1 MRTFSPG
8 RALLLAGLFCF
19 QCLHLGADELPPAR
33 SPLGGSKASLLDPDA
48 LKADLSALREEQA
61 AHTREHA
68 ELLEE
73 QARRLSRTA
82 ATLQDLQIEL
92 RTGAQ
97 SAKALE
103 LSVSGLNAGIS
114 SLDKRLGALSEAAA
128 AKDAEN
134 AAQAAKVKG
143 LSEDLGSLKLLQ
155 ESSMKQMKDGL
166 AEVAALRDDL
176 KQRQAMLASLTD
188 LLNVIKK
195 DVDSNSEEIVE
206 VKQALKLYEKAPEKK
221 AEDEG
226 EWWDQA
232 LRWKYLP
239 ALAVGLSAVAVGL
252 AATKR

>member
-1 MRTFSPG
+1 M
-8 RALLLAGLFCF
+8 AGLFCF
-19 QCLHLGADELPPAR
+19 QSLHLPADELPPAR
-33 SPLGGSKASLLDPDA
+33 SPLGGTKASLLDSDA
-48 LKADLSALREEQA
+48 LKADLNALREEQA
-61 AHTREHA
+61 ARTREHA
-68 ELLEE
+68 DLLEQ

-82 ATLQDLQIEL
+82 ATLQDLQAEL
-92 RTGAQ
+92 RTEAQ

-103 LSVSGLNAGIS
+103 SSVTGLSSGIS
-114 SLDKRLGALSEAAA
+114 QLDKRLGSLSEAAA
-128 AKDAEN
+128 VKDAEN
-134 AAQAAKVKG
+134 AAQAAKLKG
-143 LSEDLGSLKLLQ
+143 LSEDMGSLKLLQ

-239 ALAVGLSAVAVGL
+239 AVAVTLSVVAVSL
-252 AATKR
+252 AASKR